1 MENIWN
7 FSEESQDNIPEV
19 TIIAFSEEISEQ
31 IAREIHEY
39 LHRRVFARTVECIP
53 LETSKRCLNFSK
65 KEKKKSRIFQILFL
79 ESFEGMKE
87 LLFFEEK
94 S

>member
-65 KEKKKSRIFQILFL
+65 KEKKNQEFSKYYFWRVL
-79 ESFEGMKE
+79 KE
-87 LLFFEEK
+87 
-94 S
+94 